1 MKQQIGCLLL
11 IAIASSGTIANGSKE
26 IQNRAM
32 DGWFL
37 LFTEG
42 CLFLAVDSL
51 QKDLQFITRTV
62 RSSDYV
68 RLLPLPITHVV
79 SYYILDP
86 WRTDMRTVFFT
97 ADSIESDACFIL
109 RK

>member
-62 RSSDYV
+62 RSSAYV
-68 RLLPLPITHVV
+68 SLLPLPIAYTV
-79 SYYILDP
+79 SYYPFVLWRVVITIILS
-86 WRTDMRTVFFT
+86 T
-97 ADSIESDACFIL
+97 ANPIESDACFIL